1 MALSTSRESH
11 LWQVL
16 GSIAV
21 VSGFLLL
28 GATFRI
34 YGVVY
39 ADPLGLSVGLAA
51 SFVMLAGIAG
61 FIAGRVL
68 HAVHQGYQHREAV
81 LWRIFAGV
89 CCGAGA
95 VAVVLAWQQSEQR
108 IPTLEHI
115 ATGLAGSFII
125 MVGVL
130 AILGQRVM
138 QHATEE
144 RGAGAGQAKAAGA

>member
-1 MALSTSRESH
+1 MALSTSQESH

-28 GATFRI
+28 MATFRI

-51 SFVMLAGIAG
+51 SFVMLAGVAG
-61 FIAGRVL
+61 FVTGRVL
-68 HAVHQGYQHREAV
+68 HAVHSGYKHREAA
-81 LWRIFAGV
+81 LWRIFAAV
-89 CCGAGA
+89 ACGAGM
-95 VAVVLAWQQSEQR
+95 VPVILAWRQSAAR
-108 IPTLEHI
+108 IPSLEHI
-115 ATGLAGSFII
+115 ADGLAGSFVI

-130 AILGQRVM
+130 AVLGQRVM

-144 RGAGAGQAKAAGA
+144 RGGAGSGPGK

>member
-1 MALSTSRESH
+1 MALSTLREAH
-11 LWQVL
+11 LWHVL

-21 VSGFLLL
+21 ISGFLLL
-28 GATFRI
+28 AETFRL

-39 ADPLGLSVGLAA
+39 ADPLGLAVGLAA
-51 SFVMLAGIAG
+51 SFVILSGVAA
-61 FIAGRVL
+61 FLTGRVL
-68 HAVHQGYQHREAV
+68 HAVHDGYKRREAA
-81 LWRIFAGV
+81 LWRIFAAV

-95 VAVVLAWQQSEQR
+95 VAVITAWKQSADR
-108 IPTLEHI
+108 LPNLDHI

-130 AILGQRVM
+130 AILAQRVM

-144 RGAGAGQAKAAGA
+144 RGSGAGQTKAAGA

>member
-1 MALSTSRESH
+1 MALSTSREAH

-21 VSGFLLL
+21 VSGFLLM
-28 GATFRI
+28 GATVRI

-68 HAVHQGYQHREAV
+68 HAVHDGYKRREAA
-81 LWRIFAGV
+81 LWRIFAFV
-89 CCGAGA
+89 CCVTGA
-95 VAVVLAWQQSEQR
+95 VPVILAWKESTDR
-108 IPTLEHI
+108 PPTLEHI
-115 ATGLAGSFII
+115 ANGLAGSFVI

-144 RGAGAGQAKAAGA
+144 RSADAGRAKVAGV